1 MCLRD
6 TLDAFMQRFPTTRRN
21 AAKRRET
28 HRSLNP
34 YLWTARRRAADRRV
48 SAPIRSLSSNK
59 SKRSEAV
66 SRYSH
71 QPPFHFVS
79 ISNLARH
86 GTLPTAKRDSIQTP
100 FPTSQA
106 LGIKICNLSIRN
118 LPTDGTSACLRYRIS
133 KPIIVGKPQRRRHG
147 FQLSISSSPCF
158 ASFGSTI

>member
-1 MCLRD
+1 MPPFPVFMKSVSHGLKDQQYSSDHGNAGARPKVESLVSGQRS
-6 TLDAFMQRFPTTRRN
+6 TSRTALDPSRF
-21 AAKRRET
+21 ET
-28 HRSLNP
+28 IQD
-34 YLWTARRRAADRRV
+34 AC
-48 SAPIRSLSSNK
+48 K
-59 SKRSEAV
+59 KEA